1 MNIHTIVLFIFV
13 TRLPEGS
20 TQTDF
25 FTAGVYTVTQE
36 ALDEAPEKY
45 GRFLLQI
52 LDEMQTVQVPPVED
66 WDNCNVR
73 YRVGPAKQNSSIQ
86 LITNSLKLTLAVSA
100 SLLQCTI
107 ATTIENELL
116 LQLKTNLVYY
126 TVRRKLV
133 ACNSPKSPRR
143 KQLVKNESG
152 NLAAKSTDR
161 PNTNL
166 MPP

>member
-1 MNIHTIVLFIFV
+1 MKIHPIVLFIFV

-36 ALDEAPEKY
+36 ALDEAPERY

-52 LDEMQTVQVPPVED
+52 LDEMQTVQVPLVED

-73 YRVGPAKQNSSIQ
+73 YRVGPANQNSSIQ

-100 SLLQCTI
+100 ALLQCTI
-107 ATTIENELL
+107 ATTIENEFGILYG
-116 LQLKTNLVYY
+116 V
-126 TVRRKLV
+126 
-133 ACNSPKSPRR
+133 
-143 KQLVKNESG
+143 
-152 NLAAKSTDR
+152 
-161 PNTNL
+161 PNTRRTQHAEITSSQATG
-166 MPP
+166 